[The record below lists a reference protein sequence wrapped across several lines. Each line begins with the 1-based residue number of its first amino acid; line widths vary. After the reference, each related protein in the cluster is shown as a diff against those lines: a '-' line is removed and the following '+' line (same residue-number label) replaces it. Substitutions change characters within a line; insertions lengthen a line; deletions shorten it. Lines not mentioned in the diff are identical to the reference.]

1 MTDNPQLQLHQ
12 HFMREALRIAYEAA
26 DKGEVPVGAI
36 VVQNNEIIASAHN
49 MVESLGDPTAHAEI
63 LAIRK
68 ACEIVQSKYLL
79 KCTLY
84 VTLEPCPM
92 CSGALVW
99 SKLSR
104 VVYATIDHTAGGCNS
119 LFNICSNRRLNHRI
133 EVLNGILEDE
143 CTALLTSWF
152 SAKRNRDQ
160 EL

>member
-1 MTDNPQLQLHQ
+1 MKLQQ
-12 HFMREALRIAYEAA
+12 
-26 DKGEVPVGAI
+26 KGRFRFGGNLVGS
-36 VVQNNEIIASAHN
+36 NNENHR
-49 MVESLGDPTAHAEI
+49 LTAHKQWVEYLSPGKDPPKTQASKTPPLRF

-68 ACEIVQSKYLL
+68 AIVKNVQSKYLL
-79 KCTLY
+79 KVY
-84 VTLEPCPM
+84 IVCPNLWSPDPQC